1 MIKLKAADII
11 AILLST
17 AVAFVA
23 GFIIY
28 GNYTPPELL
37 EITCKDGTMVFRL
50 EQEKEISIKGPR
62 GDSVIVIQNK
72 QAYFQYS
79 PCPDKLCV
87 KSGNLIKA
95 GDWAGCLPNMV
106 FIRITGAE
114 KVKTE
119 NEKID
124 AISY

>member
-1 MIKLKAADII
+1 MVKFKAADII
-11 AILLST
+11 AILFSIT
-17 AVAFVA
+17 AASIA

-28 GNYTPPELL
+28 GNYSPPELL
-37 EITCKDGTMVFRL
+37 EITCRDGTMVYTL
-50 EQEKEISIKGPR
+50 GEDKEVSVKGPA
-62 GDSVIVIQNK
+62 GSSIIVIKEK
-72 QAYFQYS
+72 QAFFQYS

-87 KSGNLIKA
+87 KSGHLIKT
-95 GDWAGCLPNMV
+95 GEWAGCLPNMI
-106 FIRITGAE
+106 FIRITGKE